1 MSFGRNVPMGGPS
14 WGIRPV
20 ANVVPGQVRRFKN
33 ANFDLRYVVLSY
45 SKTWPEKCHVM
56 MLDEHEKG
64 DGSIGDIFEYDHDT
78 VLFAMSTEYEP

>member
-1 MSFGRNVPMGGPS
+1 MSFGRNVPMGDPS
-14 WGIRPV
+14 WWDMRHV

-45 SKTWPEKCHVM
+45 SKTKCYVM
-56 MLDEHEKG
+56 MLDEFEKG

-78 VLFAMSTEYEP
+78 LLFAMSTEYEP